1 VSGGNTSH
9 WDTVDLVRS
18 SNKAKTGVELLQE
31 NASLSTVS
39 TSEEDA
45 YGSGGEGS
53 TEVTGVLRE
62 GLLTVS
68 ADLASNRQGWV
79 VFRRTFSSNLRG
91 EYRYVL

>member
-1 VSGGNTSH
+1 MSADINLYLNSF
-9 WDTVDLVRS
+9 
-18 SNKAKTGVELLQE
+18 
-31 NASLSTVS
+31 LSTVS

-62 GLLTVS
+62 WLLTVS
-68 ADLASNRQGWV
+68 ADLASDRQGWV
-79 VFRRTFSSNLRG
+79 VFRRTLSSNLRG